1 MTMHVQKYLREKG
14 LKSLIDEF
22 HIDVREYDD
31 RIVLNYDQIES
42 PRFHPI
48 CDECRALILRKSDWS
63 VMARS
68 FDRFY
73 NWGEGVEDRVLKEN
87 PLMQRITIDPFSS
100 TIYDGNNKFM
110 PFPLQNS
117 LVQEKLDGSLISVY
131 WDGEDWCAST
141 RKMAHAEGQTNFGT
155 TFSEIFWGVD
165 KDLKEKLSKSNCHQQ
180 TIVFELT
187 GPANRIVTAYPNTGI
202 TLIGGRWNLE
212 SLDYKELTAK
222 ELDDLEK
229 SWGITRPKN
238 YEVDDATNL
247 ISLVHGFPAMDEGV
261 VLVYEN
267 TNGSHFRVK
276 VKNPRYVAIANMRAN
291 GGISPK
297 RILFLIME
305 NEHHEYLKY
314 FEEDLKYFKFVEEEY
329 LEAIN
334 RITNTWNK
342 VKDIK
347 DQKEFAL
354 TMMPLTEYSFEKG
367 LLFSVR
373 KNGTT
378 VEQELKKIEPK
389 KIALSMNLKG
399 KFAKEFGVQTEE
411 EDE

>member
-1 MTMHVQKYLREKG
+1 MKIKSIKKIENDSKRYDVQTKTG
-14 LKSLIDEF
+14 NF
-22 HIDVREYDD
+22 FA
-31 RIVLNYDQIES
+31 NG
-42 PRFHPI
+42 
-48 CDECRALILRKSDWS
+48 IL
-63 VMARS
+63 VH
-68 FDRFY
+68 
-73 NWGEGVEDRVLKEN
+73 
-87 PLMQRITIDPFSS
+87 
-100 TIYDGNNKFM
+100 
-110 PFPLQNS
+110 NS
-117 LVQEKLDGSLISVY
+117 IISVY
-131 WDGEDWCAST
+131 HDGNDWQSST
-141 RKMAHAEGQTNFGT
+141 RKMAFGEGQTNFGT
-155 TFSEIFWGVD
+155 TFAEVFWGVD

-180 TIVFELT
+180 TIIFELT
-187 GPANRIVTAYPNTGI
+187 GPSNRIVTPYPTTGI
-202 TLIGGRWNLE
+202 TLIGGRWNIE
-212 SLDYKELTAK
+212 DSNSVYKEFTAM
-222 ELDDLEK
+222 ELDDLAK
-229 SWGITRPKN
+229 SWGINRPKN
-238 YEVDDATNL
+238 YEVNDATNL

-267 TNGSHFRVK
+267 TNGSHWRVK

-354 TMMPLTEYSFEKG
+354 TMMPLTEYAFEKG
-367 LLFSVR
+367 VLFSVR
-373 KNGTT
+373 KNETT
-378 VEQELKKIEPK
+378 IEQELKKVEPK
-389 KIALSMNLKG
+389 KMALSMNLKG
-399 KFAKEFGVQTEE
+399 KFAKEFGIQTED